1 MVGSEVEAGTVGVG
15 ILSFGGQ
22 VAADHRVQGTQ
33 GGRNGER
40 SQVKGSV
47 DVEPEGVQVHG
58 DLVGVEAVDFSGHDQ
73 VVHDDFVVSG
83 SGGFLQV
90 EVNHLFGPRYLVFYE
105 REHRS
110 QRGN

>member
-1 MVGSEVEAGTVGVG
+1 MMGTEVEAGTVGVG
-15 ILSFGGQ
+15 ILSGGGE
-22 VAADHRVQGTQ
+22 VAADHRVQGVQ
-33 GGRNGER
+33 GRGNGER
-40 SQVKGSV
+40 GQVKGSG
-47 DVEPEGVQVHG
+47 DVEPEGTQVHG
-58 DLVGVEAVDFSGHDQ
+58 DLVGLEAVDFSGHNQ

-83 SGGFLQV
+83 EGGFLQV